1 MSLKLMSYKI
11 LFEYSLQNQNKQI
24 QQSKLNS
31 WIRISINI
39 STKKLVN
46 WFYLS

>member
-1 MSLKLMSYKI
+1 MSLKLMNYKI
-11 LFEYSLQNQNKQI
+11 SFEYSLHQNKQI

-31 WIRISINI
+31 WIRKSVNI